1 MPHSLLRALLASHS
15 CKNLFSLSCSCLSVS
30 FLNSCIQGSSLIFFW
45 LFLCSFSFLPVL
57 VLLGSWFG
65 RGIWKRPFAS
75 KPTYI
80 IIIICYGYHVITG
93 FFFVTSKQMW
103 FSMYTPRHHMI
114 AAVVTLSKVI
124 CLQRFSPCDWFLSF
138 WRERYWSRPS
148 IQSVWGWSVFSLVLL
163 LWWTVHKIGGMTGSL
178 GFPGAPVSK
187 LKVTTFLLLVFIATA
202 KKHLVMVLFT
212 LAQLHVRHQV
222 TLAPQ
227 AGVLEQG
234 KQLLVGDVLQH
245 IEHYP
250 ISLAGKPNTA
260 IGIGTSVVQSTKF
273 CIGIQTIHVL
283 TRMEWTWQD
292 TLIDKIRIR
301 LVSLFLGDFLHQLF
315 NGIHLGDRWE
325 RHGRIRI

>member
-30 FLNSCIQGSSLIFFW
+30 FLNSCIQGSS
-45 LFLCSFSFLPVL
+45 FSFLPVL

-65 RGIWKRPFAS
+65 RGLWKRPFAS
-75 KPTYI
+75 KPTYIII

-103 FSMYTPRHHMI
+103 FSMSTPRRHMI

-124 CLQRFSPCDWFLSF
+124 FLQRFLPCDGFLSF

-148 IQSVWGWSVFSLVLL
+148 IQSVWGWTVFSLVLP
-163 LWWTVHKIGGMTGSL
+163 LWWTVHKIVHGGLTGSL

-212 LAQLHVRHQV
+212 LTQLHVRHQV

-250 ISLAGKPNTA
+250 ISLAGKPNTS

-283 TRMEWTWQD
+283 TRMEWTRQD
-292 TLIDKIRIR
+292 TRIDKIRIR